1 MSKTSARTKRIIKRV
16 KRTPGNRLSTRYL
29 KKGTEKNRCNAC
41 GIVMSSV
48 TSKGPKSGKTQTRI
62 YGGNLCHSCLETV
75 LKYSARVKSKAM
87 KIEEVPIKYKVLIV
101 KAVERL

>member
-1 MSKTSARTKRIIKRV
+1 MSRARVRTKRIITKA
-16 KRTPGNRLSTRYL
+16 KRTPGNRISERYL
-29 KKGTEKNRCNAC
+29 KKGKERNRCNAC

-75 LKYSARVKSKAM
+75 LKYSARVKSKAI
-87 KIEEVPIKYKVLIV
+87 KIEEVPIKYKMLII
-101 KAVERL
+101 KAVEKL